1 MLPAYA
7 YADTAARPGWNVR
20 RAPLI
25 TANTSSGDGR
35 RAARAVGSPTARM
48 MQGGEGVRKM
58 AVNIAAPKLDYAR
71 FARQG
76 DVMLGAGVII
86 ILMVML
92 IPMPTFFLDIM
103 LCFSISLALL
113 ILLTSMFMTSPLEF
127 SIFPSLLLV
136 TTLLRLALNVAST
149 RLILLNG
156 DQGPSAAGEVI
167 QSFAEFVVGGSYVV
181 GAVIFMILFI
191 LNKVVIT
198 TGTTRIAEVA
208 ARFTLDAMPGKQM
221 AIEAD
226 LNAGLID
233 EEEATARRNN
243 LRREADFYGAM
254 DGAGKFVQGD
264 VNAGLFITFINLI
277 GGILIGV
284 IQKGMSWEQALTTFS
299 LLTIGDG
306 LVSTIPSIIISVAA
320 GMIVSRAAA
329 EAKMGEE
336 FLAQLS
342 YNSRVLRMV
351 AVVLFIFGLVPGLPL
366 LPFWIFAALI
376 FVVSRNMA
384 DKEKNAE
391 DATDKAAAGAKPGSK
406 GGRGETASA
415 DTPEEVQNLLPLD
428 TLELEV
434 GYGLIPLVDESQ
446 NGNLLSRIRSIR
458 RQFALDMGV
467 VLPALHLRDNLQ
479 LRPGQYALLIKGN
492 PVASAEI
499 LVDHFLAMDP
509 GNVTTKIE
517 GIETREPAFNLPAL
531 WIPESR
537 CENAQV
543 AGYTVVDPSTVIA
556 THLTEVFRRHLADFL
571 GRQEVQ
577 ALLDTLAKTS
587 PKAVEDLVPNTL
599 PLGSVQKVLQNLV
612 RENVTIRDMLTIVET
627 LDDYGAA
634 VKNPDVLTEYVRE
647 KLARS
652 IVKPYMDA
660 EGTLAIVTLDPQAD
674 RTIQESLR
682 QTDGGS
688 YLSMNPLSAQHL
700 VNNINKAVENAVMAS
715 GQPVVLT
722 SPVVRPHVAQLVARF
737 LPNVPVISQAEIPA
751 DVRLQA
757 VGNVGIE

>member
-1 MLPAYA
+1 
-7 YADTAARPGWNVR
+7 
-20 RAPLI
+20 
-25 TANTSSGDGR
+25 
-35 RAARAVGSPTARM
+35 
-48 MQGGEGVRKM
+48 M
-58 AVNIAAPKLDYAR
+58 AVNVAAPKIDYTR

-76 DVMLGAGVII
+76 DIMLGAGVII

-103 LCFSISLALL
+103 LCFSISLSLL

-156 DQGPSAAGEVI
+156 DQGPTAAGEVI
-167 QSFAEFVVGGSYVV
+167 RSFAEFVVGGSYVV
-181 GAVIFMILFI
+181 GAVIFLILFI

-284 IQKGMSWEQALTTFS
+284 LQKGMSWDQALTTFS

-366 LPFWIFAALI
+366 LPFWIFAALM
-376 FVVSRNMA
+376 FVVSRGMA
-384 DKEKNAE
+384 EKEKVTAA
-391 DATDKAAAGAKPGSK
+391 DGKAASGAKAGAKAGKKES
-406 GGRGETASA
+406 ASA

-434 GYGLIPLVDESQ
+434 GYGLIPLVDEAQ

-577 ALLDTLAKTS
+577 ALLDTLAKSS

-599 PLGSVQKVLQNLV
+599 PLGTVQKVLQNLV

-634 VKNPDVLTEYVRE
+634 IKNPDVLTEYVRE

-688 YLSMNPLSAQHL
+688 YLSLNPLSAQHL
-700 VNNINKAVENAVMAS
+700 VNNINKAVENAVTAS

>member
-1 MLPAYA
+1 
-7 YADTAARPGWNVR
+7 
-20 RAPLI
+20 
-25 TANTSSGDGR
+25 
-35 RAARAVGSPTARM
+35 M

-537 CENAQV
+537 CRKCPGGWLYRGGSLHGHRHAPYRGIPPSPCRFSRQ
-543 AGYTVVDPSTVIA
+543 AG
-556 THLTEVFRRHLADFL
+556 
-571 GRQEVQ
+571 
-577 ALLDTLAKTS
+577 S
-587 PKAVEDLVPNTL
+587 P
-599 PLGSVQKVLQNLV
+599 
-612 RENVTIRDMLTIVET
+612 
-627 LDDYGAA
+627 GAA
-634 VKNPDVLTEYVRE
+634 RHPGENIAQGCGRP
-647 KLARS
+647 
-652 IVKPYMDA
+652 
-660 EGTLAIVTLDPQAD
+660 G
-674 RTIQESLR
+674 
-682 QTDGGS
+682 
-688 YLSMNPLSAQHL
+688 AQHPAAGFRAESAAKPGSRKRHHPRHAHHCGDAGRL
-700 VNNINKAVENAVMAS
+700 RRRRQKPRCAHRVCTRKACKKH
-715 GQPVVLT
+715 
-722 SPVVRPHVAQLVARF
+722 R
-737 LPNVPVISQAEIPA
+737 
-751 DVRLQA
+751 QA
-757 VGNVGIE
+757 VHGCGGNACNRHPGSPG

>member
-1 MLPAYA
+1 
-7 YADTAARPGWNVR
+7 
-20 RAPLI
+20 
-25 TANTSSGDGR
+25 
-35 RAARAVGSPTARM
+35 
-48 MQGGEGVRKM
+48 M
-58 AVNIAAPKLDYAR
+58 AVNVAAPKIDYTR

-76 DVMLGAGVII
+76 DIMLGAGVII

-103 LCFSISLALL
+103 LCFSISLSLL

-156 DQGPSAAGEVI
+156 DQGPTAAGEVI
-167 QSFAEFVVGGSYVV
+167 RSFAEFVVGGSYVV
-181 GAVIFMILFI
+181 GAVIFLILFI

-284 IQKGMSWEQALTTFS
+284 LQKGMSWDQALTTFS

-366 LPFWIFAALI
+366 LPFWIFAALM
-376 FVVSRNMA
+376 FVVSRGMA
-384 DKEKNAE
+384 DKEKVTAA
-391 DATDKAAAGAKPGSK
+391 DGKAASGAKAGAKAGKKES
-406 GGRGETASA
+406 ASA

-434 GYGLIPLVDESQ
+434 GYGLIPLVDEAQ

-577 ALLDTLAKTS
+577 ALLDTLAKSS

-599 PLGSVQKVLQNLV
+599 PLGTVQKVLQNLV

-634 VKNPDVLTEYVRE
+634 IKNPDVLTEYVRE

-652 IVKPYMDA
+652 IVKPYHGCGGNA
-660 EGTLAIVTLDPQAD
+660 CD
-674 RTIQESLR
+674 R
-682 QTDGGS
+682 
-688 YLSMNPLSAQHL
+688 H
-700 VNNINKAVENAVMAS
+700 S
-715 GQPVVLT
+715 GP
-722 SPVVRPHVAQLVARF
+722 P
-737 LPNVPVISQAEIPA
+737 
-751 DVRLQA
+751 
-757 VGNVGIE
+757 G